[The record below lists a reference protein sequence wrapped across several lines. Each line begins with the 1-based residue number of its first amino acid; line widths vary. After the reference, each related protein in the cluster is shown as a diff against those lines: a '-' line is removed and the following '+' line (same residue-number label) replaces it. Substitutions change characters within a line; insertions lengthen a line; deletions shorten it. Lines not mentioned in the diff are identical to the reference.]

1 MPVANPAPITVIRRQ
16 ELTPDECR
24 RLYSAEGLTDNFRR
38 TANPLH
44 GTLHR
49 IAGHRAGEVDRTY
62 CEA

>member
-1 MPVANPAPITVIRRQ
+1 MPVANLAPITVIRGQ

-24 RLYSAEGLTDNFRR
+24 RLYSGGVDDNFRR